1 MGRAGEGRVSVSAE
15 LWTIINKEMH
25 MHSLNVLYFFSV
37 VGSLIF

>member
-1 MGRAGEGRVSVSAE
+1 

-37 VGSLIF
+37 VGSLIFWHLLLYFFKLRT